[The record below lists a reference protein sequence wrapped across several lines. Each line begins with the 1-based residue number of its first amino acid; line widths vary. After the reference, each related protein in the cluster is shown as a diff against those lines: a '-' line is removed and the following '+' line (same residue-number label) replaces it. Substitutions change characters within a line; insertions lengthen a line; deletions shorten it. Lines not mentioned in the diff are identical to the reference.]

1 MKVLHYY
8 PSNTQTNSLET
19 YLRLLSENG
28 VELIVLTTCERGD
41 FHKNVEAFGIPCYT
55 FEYQSKTRI
64 GYYWKQIRF
73 LRNFVKTHQID
84 HVFSHLQ
91 QANFIAV
98 LAARFHKKPT
108 TLFRH
113 HLTIPGVEKVS
124 KMEKFFD
131 RVIDRFGKQIVVA
144 SPSVLQNI
152 QKYESIR
159 KEKYQVIPYCYDF
172 DKYPKPDSERVQ
184 QIRSN
189 YKSDFIFLMCSRF
202 VASKR
207 HYYALDVL
215 GILIRDY
222 QWNIQLLLLDHG
234 PLLEEVKMEISRK
247 KLEKQV
253 EIVGFTKEFVNYM
266 AAADLLFHPSLT
278 ETSSST
284 VKEMGLL
291 GKPVVVTSGV
301 GDFDD
306 YIFSGENGWK
316 MELDQTPE
324 ETAKLL
330 DRILKDAESLKKNGE
345 SLKETVQS
353 TFGLTSF
360 HLNAYLALLNQAH
373 ERANS

>member
-19 YLRLLSENG
+19 YLRLLRENG
-28 VELIVLTTCERGD
+28 IELIVLTTCGRGD
-41 FHKNVEAFGIPCYT
+41 FHTHVEAFGIPCYT
-55 FEYQSKTRI
+55 FECQSKNRLV
-64 GYYWKQIRF
+64 YYWKQIRF

-91 QANFIAV
+91 QTNFIAV
-98 LAARFHKKPT
+98 LAAFFYKKPT

-113 HLTIPGVEKVS
+113 HLTIPGIEKVS

-144 SPSVLQNI
+144 SPVVLQNI

-159 KEKYQVIPYCYDF
+159 AEKYQVIPYCYDF
-172 DKYPKPDSERVQ
+172 DKYPKPDPNRVE

-207 HYYALDVL
+207 HQYALEVL
-215 GILIRDY
+215 ALLIHDY
-222 QWNIQLLLLDHG
+222 NWNIQLLLLDHG
-234 PLLEEVKMEISRK
+234 PLLEEVKAEISRK
-247 KLEKQV
+247 KLDSHV

-266 AAADLLFHPSLT
+266 AASDLLFHPSLT

-284 VKEMGLL
+284 VKELGLL

-306 YIFSGENGWK
+306 YIFHGENGWK
-316 MELDQTPE
+316 MELEQSAE
-324 ETAKLL
+324 ETAKVL
-330 DRILKDAESLKKNGE
+330 DQILKNPESLDAKGE
-345 SLKETVQS
+345 ALRQTVLS
-353 TFGLTSF
+353 KFGLSSF
-360 HLNAYLALLNQAH
+360 HLPNYLALLSQKK
-373 ERANS
+373 